1 MTSSWKGQTWLE
13 TDGMVN
19 VDKSRDVSLS
29 PNVGVKMFSPTMS
42 DMSGP
47 YVEKSNYK
55 VRARIV

>member
-1 MTSSWKGQTWLE
+1 MTSSWRGQTWLE

-29 PNVGVKMFSPTMS
+29 PNVVVKMFSPTMS
-42 DMSGP
+42 HMLGP